1 MVRFMTLGAGALLAL
16 ALGAATVEGTTLRM
30 KAPAA
35 RFFRTDG
42 AVTRFSATVGFDPAI
57 YTLKR
62 KYEGAHLRETLMGFR
77 VYADGRLVAD
87 TGLVKPGDGTRVIE
101 ADVAGAR
108 LIVLESVDGGYWLGT
123 PQLLALWQDVRFAGA
138 PDARVQEDVS
148 GAETPQFGILTPD
161 AAPAPHFTGA
171 WQYGVRPRSP
181 ILHRIA
187 VVGAGP
193 MALSIDGPLP
203 KGLAFD
209 AKRRLL
215 TGTLEA
221 RGDYRIPFVAKNAH
235 GQARRTLVISVGD
248 KLCLTPPMG
257 WSAWNA
263 WRCEIT
269 DGIVR
274 DTARAFV
281 EKGLADTGW
290 TYVNLDDGWQ
300 YGAHVSAESARNDPK
315 RRGKTRN
322 DDGTIRPNGHF
333 PDMKALADHL
343 HALGLKFGIYSS
355 PGPRTCARYEGS
367 YGHEAQDAATWS
379 AWGVDYVKYD
389 WCSYTEIFQK
399 ELAGRAPTDEDRI
412 KPFRILYRELLQQ
425 PRDMV
430 YSFSG
435 GGARLGEENGANL
448 YRTWG
453 DLKDGWGCVLNAARS
468 TAARCQSSHPGY
480 WADPDMLV
488 VGRLHTGVL
497 GEHDTLLT
505 PNEQYAHVSMWS
517 ILNAPLILGCRMNAL
532 DAFTTRLLVNPEVID
547 INQDVAHPPAR
558 LVIDADD
565 EWAFVKELRDGSK
578 AVCVVNLRPFRRRVK
593 VDFRRLGL
601 ADEVT
606 VRDVWRRCGL
616 GAFKGAYDV
625 ELPPHAPLY
634 IRVRTHAASAEA
646 PCRDCDR

>member
-1 MVRFMTLGAGALLAL
+1 MVRFMAVGAGALLAL

-87 TGLVKPGDGTRVIE
+87 TGLVKPGDGTRAIE

-187 VVGAGP
+187 VVGVGP
-193 MALSIDGPLP
+193 MALSVDGPLP

-215 TGTLEA
+215 TGALEA

-300 YGAHVSAESARNDPK
+300 YGAHVSAESARRPPK
-315 RRGKTRN
+315 RRA
-322 DDGTIRPNGHF
+322 GTAI
-333 PDMKALADHL
+333 
-343 HALGLKFGIYSS
+343 
-355 PGPRTCARYEGS
+355 
-367 YGHEAQDAATWS
+367 
-379 AWGVDYVKYD
+379 
-389 WCSYTEIFQK
+389 
-399 ELAGRAPTDEDRI
+399 
-412 KPFRILYRELLQQ
+412 
-425 PRDMV
+425 
-430 YSFSG
+430 
-435 GGARLGEENGANL
+435 
-448 YRTWG
+448 
-453 DLKDGWGCVLNAARS
+453 
-468 TAARCQSSHPGY
+468 
-480 WADPDMLV
+480 
-488 VGRLHTGVL
+488 
-497 GEHDTLLT
+497 
-505 PNEQYAHVSMWS
+505 
-517 ILNAPLILGCRMNAL
+517 
-532 DAFTTRLLVNPEVID
+532 
-547 INQDVAHPPAR
+547 
-558 LVIDADD
+558 
-565 EWAFVKELRDGSK
+565 
-578 AVCVVNLRPFRRRVK
+578 
-593 VDFRRLGL
+593 
-601 ADEVT
+601 
-606 VRDVWRRCGL
+606 
-616 GAFKGAYDV
+616 
-625 ELPPHAPLY
+625 
-634 IRVRTHAASAEA
+634 AEA
-646 PCRDCDR
+646 ERR